1 MYSKIKTAVNWGI
14 EGQIVEIETKIL
26 RGLPNHIIVGLPS
39 VIIKESKERVKA
51 ALKATKLK
59 FPEDRIIQNL
69 FPANIKKE
77 GSQLDLPI
85 AVGISACLNHPS
97 ALDLEKI
104 AFLGELSLEGK
115 IQPVQGILSL
125 IDGLKNNG
133 VDKIVIPIDNISEAK
148 YIVGVTIYPYKALS
162 DLLEDLNNDQL
173 KPYENEF
180 EDLQEFPRFDVDISE
195 VIGQNSAIRAVEI
208 AIAGFHN
215 LLIIG
220 PPGCGKSMLVERLT
234 SLMPPMSLNEK
245 IEVTKIYGISEGET
259 FNGLMKY
266 RPFRAPHH
274 TISRIGLVG
283 GGLNI
288 LPGEISKAHNGILY
302 LDEIGEFKSDAI
314 ESLREPLSSG
324 NVNLTKGGRS
334 ITYPSNFMLVATMNP
349 CPCGHYLSKDQACT
363 CSQNEIKRY
372 FGKLSWPI
380 LDRLDMTIY
389 MERVDDLERLL
400 KHYES
405 QSEILSSRHIREKIQ
420 LAVNFKSKRE
430 MTNQIS
436 KERLSVEAEQM
447 VVKYHERG
455 KLSMRSYEKL
465 IRISRTIADLELSEI
480 IEKHHVLEAFS
491 YQTSGQVKRF
501 FV

>member
-1 MYSKIKTAVNWGI
+1 MYSKIKTSVNWGI

-39 VIIKESKERVKA
+39 TIINESKERVKA
-51 ALKATKLK
+51 ALKASHIQ
-59 FPEDRIIQNL
+59 FPDDRIIQNL

-85 AVGISACLNHPS
+85 AVGIFTCLNS
-97 ALDLEKI
+97 MYSIDFDQF

-115 IQPVQGILSL
+115 IQPIQGILSL
-125 IDGLKNNG
+125 IDGLINSG
-133 VDKIVIPIDNISEAK
+133 VTHIVIPYGNIQEAK
-148 YIVGVTIYPYKALS
+148 YMTDVKIYPYQ
-162 DLLEDLNNDQL
+162 DLRTLFNDLGCGCLESYTCD
-173 KPYENEF
+173 ENEIF
-180 EDLQEFPRFDVDISE
+180 EPIQHDMDIAE
-195 VIGQNSAIRAVEI
+195 IIGQNSAIRAVQI

-220 PPGCGKSMLVERLT
+220 PPGCGKSMLAERLT
-234 SLMPPMSLNEK
+234 TLMPPMSLAEQ
-245 IEVTKIYGISEGET
+245 IEVTKVYGISEGESL
-259 FNGLMKY
+259 NGLMRV

-283 GGLNI
+283 GGATI

-314 ESLREPLSSG
+314 EALREPLSSG
-324 NVNLTKGGRS
+324 SVNLTKGGRS
-334 ITYPSNFMLVATMNP
+334 IRFPSNFMLVATMNP
-349 CPCGHYLSKDQACT
+349 CPCGHYLSKDETCT
-363 CSQNEIKRY
+363 CSHHEIKRY

-389 MERVDDLERLL
+389 MERVDDLETLL
-400 KHYES
+400 S
-405 QSEILSSRHIREKIQ
+405 NQRQPLNSNQIRDAIQ
-420 LAVNFKSKRE
+420 GAIRFKSKRQNSE
-430 MTNQIS
+430 GKKENVTLS
-436 KERLSVEAEQM
+436 KEAESM
-447 VVKYHERG
+447 IMKYHERG

-465 IRISRTIADLELSEI
+465 IKISRTIADLDQSVVV
-480 IEKHHVLEAFS
+480 EKKHVLEAFT
-491 YQTSGQVKRF
+491 YQTSSQVKRF